1 MTVPFGARSIGPL
14 LLTNRPSKKI
24 SRSENDTRT
33 PVTPWICTS
42 ENQVCDSPRHDATSV
57 IGVPLCMTGSGS
69 ILMLTR
75 GCVEGGVGTGTPGA
89 AVGGGPG
96 GHEPVLP
103 PGPGV
108 GAGASSASV
117 T

>member
-1 MTVPFGARSIGPL
+1 
-14 LLTNRPSKKI
+14 
-24 SRSENDTRT
+24 
-33 PVTPWICTS
+33 
-42 ENQVCDSPRHDATSV
+42 
-57 IGVPLCMTGSGS
+57 MTGSGS

-117 T
+117 TQYSSTRLLIPEIDDTPEGDVGERCSPAHDTATRAISNKINTDTSDFPLGNNISGSC